1 VTRIEHVILGAG
13 PAGLQLAYY
22 LKRAG
27 RDYVVLEAGD
37 KAFTFFERF
46 PRHRKLLS
54 INKRYTGY
62 DDPELNLRWDWN
74 SLLSED
80 ADPLRLSDLTPSY
93 FPDASDLVR
102 YGNEYAERHELAVR
116 YGVRVERVERGKNG
130 GFLLHTADG
139 EAIAAGVLVV
149 ATGLSLPYVPDV
161 PGIEHAEP
169 YTEMSVD
176 PMDFAGQRVL
186 VVGKGNSAFE
196 TADHLVETASLI
208 HLASPHSVQMAWQTH
223 FVGHLRAINN
233 NILDTYQL
241 KSQNALL
248 DARLE
253 SIERRDDGKLTATVR
268 YSHAQGEVEE
278 LLYDRVLVCT
288 GFRFDDSIFAAG
300 VRPDLCIDDR
310 FPAQTAEWESTN
322 VPGLFF
328 GGALMQARDY
338 KKTTSAFIHG
348 FRYNM
353 RCLFHVL
360 EQRYHDGRWPRRHL
374 ADATAD
380 GLTSALLARINR
392 TSALWQQFGYLADMV
407 RLEGDGT
414 ATYLEEVPV
423 DLVREQPQDGGLGD
437 HGAYLL
443 LTLEYGRHHQQMNPF
458 AVDRVARTAV
468 DQAEESNFLHPV
480 VRLYRDRQQ
489 VAEHH
494 VIEDLEAEWKE
505 PEHIDPLRA
514 FLEAEVAP
522 EPASVA

>member
-1 VTRIEHVILGAG
+1 VSRIEHVILGAG

-22 LKRAG
+22 LDRAG

-37 KAFTFFERF
+37 GAFTFFERF

-54 INKRYTGY
+54 INKRFTGY
-62 DDPELNLRWDWN
+62 DDAEINLRWDWN
-74 SLLSED
+74 SLLSDE
-80 ADPLRLSDLTPSY
+80 ADPLRLSDLTPAY

-102 YGNEYAERHELAVR
+102 YGREYAARHALAVR
-116 YGVRVERVERGKNG
+116 YGVRVERVERAADG
-130 GFLLHTADG
+130 GFLLRTAQG
-139 EAIAAGVLVV
+139 EEIAAGVLVA
-149 ATGLSLPYVPDV
+149 ATGVSLPHVPDV

-176 PMDFAGQRVL
+176 PMDYAGQRVL
-186 VVGKGNSAFE
+186 IVGKGNSAFE
-196 TADHLVETASLI
+196 TADHLVATASLI
-208 HLASPHSVQMAWQTH
+208 HLASPHSVEMAWQTH
-223 FVGHLRAINN
+223 FVGHLRAVNN

-248 DARLE
+248 DASLE
-253 SIERRDDGKLTATVR
+253 SIERRDDGRLTATVR

-278 LLYDRVLVCT
+278 LVYDRVLMCT

-300 VRPDLCIDDR
+300 VAPRLCYDGR
-310 FPAQTAEWESTN
+310 FPEQTAQWESTN

-328 GGALMQARDY
+328 GGTLMQARDY

-360 EQRYHDGRWPRRHL
+360 EERYHGGSWPRRGV
-374 ADATAD
+374 ADATPE
-380 GLTSALLARINR
+380 GLTRALLERINR
-392 TSALWQQFGYLADMV
+392 SSALWQQFGYLADMV
-407 RLEGDGT
+407 RLEDDGT
-414 ATYLEEVPV
+414 ATYLEAVPV
-423 DLVREQPQDGGLGD
+423 DLVHAETAAGGLGD
-437 HGAYLL
+437 HPAYLL
-443 LTLEYGRHHQQMNPF
+443 LTLEYGRHHRQMNPF

-480 VRLYRDRQQ
+480 VRLYRDGCK

-505 PEHIDPLRA
+505 PEHVDPLRA
-514 FLEAEVAP
+514 FLEAETSPVEVGA
-522 EPASVA
+522 A

>member
-1 VTRIEHVILGAG
+1 
-13 PAGLQLAYY
+13 
-22 LKRAG
+22 
-27 RDYVVLEAGD
+27 
-37 KAFTFFERF
+37 
-46 PRHRKLLS
+46 
-54 INKRYTGY
+54 
-62 DDPELNLRWDWN
+62 
-74 SLLSED
+74 
-80 ADPLRLSDLTPSY
+80 
-93 FPDASDLVR
+93 
-102 YGNEYAERHELAVR
+102 
-116 YGVRVERVERGKNG
+116 
-130 GFLLHTADG
+130 
-139 EAIAAGVLVV
+139 
-149 ATGLSLPYVPDV
+149 
-161 PGIEHAEP
+161 
-169 YTEMSVD
+169 
-176 PMDFAGQRVL
+176 
-186 VVGKGNSAFE
+186 
-196 TADHLVETASLI
+196 
-208 HLASPHSVQMAWQTH
+208 
-223 FVGHLRAINN
+223 
-233 NILDTYQL
+233 
-241 KSQNALL
+241 L

-253 SIERRDDGKLTATVR
+253 SLARRDDGKLTATVR

-278 LLYDRVLVCT
+278 LVYDRVLLCT

-300 VRPDLCIDDR
+300 VRPDLCYNDR

-322 VPGLFF
+322 VPGIFF

-360 EQRYHDGRWPRRHL
+360 EQRYHGGRWPRHHL

-407 RLEGDGT
+407 RLEDDGT

-437 HGAYLL
+437 HDAYLL

-480 VRLYRDRQQ
+480 VRLYRKGQQ

-514 FLEAEVAP
+514 FLAAEVAP
-522 EPASVA
+522 PPASAA